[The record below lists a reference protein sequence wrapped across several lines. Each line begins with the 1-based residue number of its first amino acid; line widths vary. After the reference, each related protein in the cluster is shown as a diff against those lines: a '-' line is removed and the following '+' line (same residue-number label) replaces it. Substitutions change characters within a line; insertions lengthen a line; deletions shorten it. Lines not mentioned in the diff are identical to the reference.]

1 MRMNRG
7 VGRGVSGVDLRNG
20 MNGSKLLL
28 ISGVCQGLEPWVGF
42 LRHVPRVTVEV
53 LGRKN
58 VLLSSERN
66 RSCWSFHLWGDNWG
80 VNLEFVVANWL
91 WLGHGL
97 VAGIAF

>member
-1 MRMNRG
+1 MMNRG
-7 VGRGVSGVDLRNG
+7 VGRGVSWVGLRNS
-20 MNGSKLLL
+20 MNGSILLL
-28 ISGVCQGLEPWVGF
+28 IRGVCQGLEPWVGF
-42 LRHVPRVTVEV
+42 LRHVPRVTVEF

-58 VLLSSERN
+58 VLLVSEWS

-80 VNLEFVVANWL
+80 VNLEFVVANWF